1 MRGLF
6 CTSRESSLQQIMGSK
21 LLLHLALL
29 ATPPSHKKGDV
40 VDVYY
45 QIDNPQKAKVKG
57 FLTLWAAP
65 ILMAG
70 IGLSFF
76 MLGFSMLIK
85 KTRTIRK
92 VKALKANG
100 QRIQAKVKHI
110 GLNTSHKI
118 NGRSPYQ
125 IQAQWQN
132 PSTSKVHIFKSEYLW
147 FDPTDY
153 VNEEEITVLI
163 DRNNP
168 KKYYVDVS
176 FLPQLAK

>member
-1 MRGLF
+1 
-6 CTSRESSLQQIMGSK
+6 
-21 LLLHLALL
+21 
-29 ATPPSHKKGDV
+29 
-40 VDVYY
+40 
-45 QIDNPQKAKVKG
+45 
-57 FLTLWAAP
+57 
-65 ILMAG
+65 MAG

-76 MLGFSMLIK
+76 MLGFSLLIK

>member
-1 MRGLF
+1 
-6 CTSRESSLQQIMGSK
+6 
-21 LLLHLALL
+21 
-29 ATPPSHKKGDV
+29 
-40 VDVYY
+40 
-45 QIDNPQKAKVKG
+45 
-57 FLTLWAAP
+57 
-65 ILMAG
+65 
-70 IGLSFF
+70 
-76 MLGFSMLIK
+76 MLIK
-85 KTRTIRK
+85 KTRTNRK

-132 PSTSKVHIFKSEYLW
+132 PSTSKVHVFKSEYLW

>member
-1 MRGLF
+1 
-6 CTSRESSLQQIMGSK
+6 
-21 LLLHLALL
+21 
-29 ATPPSHKKGDV
+29 
-40 VDVYY
+40 
-45 QIDNPQKAKVKG
+45 
-57 FLTLWAAP
+57 
-65 ILMAG
+65 MAG

-132 PSTSKVHIFKSEYLW
+132 PSASQVHIFKSEYLGV
-147 FDPTDY
+147 DPPDY
-153 VNEEEITVLI
+153 VNEEEITLVI

-168 KKYYVDVS
+168 KQYDVDVS
-176 FLPQLAK
+176 FLPQLAN